1 MEFEIEVTIT
11 KKVEHR
17 DIWSCLVGAFEG
29 GSSYWARSDV
39 SDYNGLTRINH
50 GDPLMKEENERRLK
64 EHTEKTGE
72 TYLPF
77 RMKCEDDFE
86 WLAENKRYIYTHQIP
101 FLGGEVTIYDLESR
115 EWSEEE
121 EEFVYTS
128 KLGVVNLETIE
139 SGLGDMYQNS
149 QRHFMDFI
157 EERGDAITSDVLLQY
172 ITMGKI
178 VFG

>member
-17 DIWSCLVGAFEG
+17 ESWSCLVGAFEG

-72 TYLPF
+72 TWLPF

-101 FLGGEVTIYDLESR
+101 FLGGELTIYDLESR

-121 EEFVYTS
+121 EERTDHPGIPLFDIGYFENMGTTS
-128 KLGVVNLETIE
+128 QYALRASLGAHT
-139 SGLGDMYQNS
+139 
-149 QRHFMDFI
+149 R
-157 EERGDAITSDVLLQY
+157 ITRWR
-172 ITMGKI
+172 
-178 VFG
+178 